1 MDAIYDPQCML
12 DILDVENEET
22 WLRCSR
28 SKKLRSLIGLIVVT
42 VIVIIFLLY
51 FGSTPAKV
59 FGLLIASAVVT
70 LAVLD
75 HLYWAPARASA
86 EYRATMA
93 QLKKWTDSGLTTAQ
107 AREKLKQELL
117 EKQKLDAQRKAA
129 MGQTAGLFAIAH
141 GLRANK

>member
-51 FGSTPAKV
+51 FGSTPVKV

-93 QLKKWTDSGLTTAQ
+93 QLKKWTDSGLTMAQ

-129 MGQTAGLFAIAH
+129 MGQTAGLFAIAK
-141 GLRANK
+141 GLTHKK